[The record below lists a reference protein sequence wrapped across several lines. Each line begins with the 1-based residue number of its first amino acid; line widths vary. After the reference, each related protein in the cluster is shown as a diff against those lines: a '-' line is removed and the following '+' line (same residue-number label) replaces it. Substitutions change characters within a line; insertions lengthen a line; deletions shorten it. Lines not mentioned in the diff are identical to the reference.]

1 VPQLDKLLEAVRYPA
16 GTTPPPGPA
25 WQSPDRHGNESQ
37 DQHDLDI
44 GLHARHIE
52 AATATPKAKAKP
64 ATIELTSQTTAS
76 GKTALLSYLTAVS
89 ALPRHAGGKEST
101 VVYIDADGHFSACR
115 LKQIMQHYVQHHQQ
129 QQQQS
134 SNQQP
139 NNPGTTSLPIP
150 EVDVDFDA
158 IIQDALHHVH
168 IFRPQS
174 SSHILSILSNLQA
187 HLFGTSRGQSIPIH
201 RPLGLVVI
209 DPATAFYWQDRFDR
223 AMARLDT
230 PGLGIQGQAPS
241 TTLQIIEQLKLV
253 QARFECAVLFST
265 TMPSS
270 TQPPA
275 SARRPEA
282 EARARPMTPVAPPD
296 SARGISPWTAYAT
309 LALSLA
315 RMPIAQFP
323 PQMSMDECLSARE
336 RRFDAMRQG
345 RFTAVVQ
352 SVNAIGGQG
361 GRIAGGAGF
370 TFNITDRGVE
380 VGWMEG

>member
-1 VPQLDKLLEAVRYPA
+1 
-16 GTTPPPGPA
+16 
-25 WQSPDRHGNESQ
+25 
-37 DQHDLDI
+37 
-44 GLHARHIE
+44 
-52 AATATPKAKAKP
+52 
-64 ATIELTSQTTAS
+64 
-76 GKTALLSYLTAVS
+76 LTAVS

-101 VVYIDADGHFSACR
+101 VVYIDADGHFSARR
-115 LKQIMQHYVQHHQQ
+115 LKQIMQHYVQQQ
-129 QQQQS
+129 QSQQQS

-139 NNPGTTSLPIP
+139 NNPGTTSLPMP
-150 EVDVDFDA
+150 EVDVDA
-158 IIQDALHHVH
+158 IIQDALHHVYV
-168 IFRPQS
+168 FRPQS

-187 HLFGTSRGQSIPIH
+187 YLLDTSHGQSIPIH
-201 RPLGLVVI
+201 RPLSLVII

-230 PGLGIQGQAPS
+230 PGQGIQGQAPS
-241 TTLQIIEQLKLV
+241 TTLQIIEQVKLV

-265 TMPSS
+265 AMPSS
-270 TQPPA
+270 THPSPA

-282 EARARPMTPVAPPD
+282 EAEARPMTPAAPPD

-315 RMPIAQFP
+315 RMPVAQFP

-352 SVNAIGGQG
+352 SVNAIGDQG
-361 GRIAGGAGF
+361 GRTAGGAGF
-370 TFNITDRGVE
+370 AFNITDRGVE
-380 VGWMEG
+380 VGWLEG